1 MVLLANP
8 KLSDVSQTKVRN
20 KKIKLPGGDIE
31 YEASY
36 LRHFCKV
43 INFYE
48 VYFKFIHFFPEDS
61 LNCRSVR

>member
-8 KLSDVSQTKVRN
+8 NLSDVTETKLRKN
-20 KKIKLPGGDIE
+20 TIKLPGGDVA

-43 INFYE
+43 IKFYE